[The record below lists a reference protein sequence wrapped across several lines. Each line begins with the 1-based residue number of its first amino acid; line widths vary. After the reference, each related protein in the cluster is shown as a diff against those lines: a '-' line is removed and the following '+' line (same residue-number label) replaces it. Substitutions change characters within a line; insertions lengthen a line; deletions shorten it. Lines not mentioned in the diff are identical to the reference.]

1 MRRRDISEEID
12 NMISD
17 VGLSEPF
24 DGRDWPDW
32 IEVRDA
38 TLPLQDGVPLLAVRL
53 HATEADTDD

>member
-1 MRRRDISEEID
+1 
-12 NMISD
+12 MISD

-24 DGRDWPDW
+24 DGRAWPDW